1 MQPVLE
7 IRKLGERSYTYT
19 VRAPRMPG
27 EPPPEACYVDL
38 GLTSF
43 SDCLRDAA
51 GALTYFPRVYI
62 RYEGLCV
69 GEQNV
74 LRLGSQADAVV
85 RELMAAYGAQTDRA
99 PAPASASASAS
110 GKLAPVVRVREAA
123 LP

>member
-19 VRAPRMPG
+19 VRATRIHG

-43 SDCLRDAA
+43 ADCLRDAA
-51 GALTYFPRVYI
+51 EALTYFPRVYI

-69 GEQNV
+69 GEQMV
-74 LRLGSQADAVV
+74 MRLASQPDAVV
-85 RELMAAYGAQTDRA
+85 RELLAIYQDAVETV
-99 PAPASASASAS
+99 PAGMQSQQEITAVQVSAS
-110 GKLAPVVRVREAA
+110 
-123 LP
+123 